1 LRAAVLHEIPGD
13 LVIEDLQVDQ
23 PRPREV
29 LVRTASAGVCHSELH
44 FMQGHAAA
52 PTPTVAGH
60 EAAGV
65 VEAVG
70 SDVTYVKPGDH
81 VVTCLSVFCG
91 ECEACL
97 SGQSSLCQNRPRR
110 AATDGPALTLDGKP
124 IHQLG
129 ALGAFAEQMLIHERA
144 VVKIADDIPLDRAA
158 LVGCAVLTG
167 VGAVFNTAQVAPGST
182 VAVLG
187 CGGVGLNCV
196 QGAILAGAIRVI
208 AVDRLESKLRLAEQ
222 FGATDLI
229 DATRTGPVEAVKEL
243 TGGGVDYSFE
253 VIGSKPTIE
262 QAFRMLRLGGTAT
275 IAGIPP
281 QGTMLEID
289 ANELRAERHVQ
300 GCSMG
305 SNHFRIDVPRLLE
318 YYRQGRLKLDEL
330 ISYRVD
336 LSQINEAY
344 ETLKTGAAARS
355 VIVFD

>member
-23 PRPREV
+23 PGPREV
-29 LVRTASAGVCHSELH
+29 LVRTASAGVCQTELH
-44 FMQGHAAA
+44 FMEGHAVA

-70 SDVTYVKPGDH
+70 RDVTYVKPGDH
-81 VVTCLSVFCG
+81 VVTCVSVFCG

-97 SGQSSLCQNRPRR
+97 SGHSSLCRNRPGRT
-110 AATDGPALTLDGKP
+110 AADEPALTLDGKP
-124 IHQLG
+124 VQQLG

-144 VVKIADDIPLDRAA
+144 VVKIADDIPLDCAA

-167 VGAVFNTAQVAPGST
+167 VGAVFNTAPGST

-196 QGAILAGAIRVI
+196 QGAVLAGAIRVI
-208 AVDRLESKLRLAEQ
+208 AVDRLGSKLKLAEK

-229 DATRTGPVEAVKEL
+229 DATSTDPVEAVKEL

-253 VIGSKPTIE
+253 VIGLKPTIE

-330 ISYRVD
+330 ISDRVD
-336 LSQINEAY
+336 LSQINEAF
-344 ETLKTGAAARS
+344 ETLKTGEVARS
-355 VIVFD
+355 VIVFN

>member
-1 LRAAVLHEIPGD
+1 LRAAVLHEIPGA
-13 LVIEDLQVDQ
+13 LVIEDLQVD
-23 PRPREV
+23 RPGPHEV
-29 LVRTASAGVCHSELH
+29 LIRTASAGVCHSELH
-44 FMQGHAAA
+44 FMEGEAIA

-70 SDVTYVKPGDH
+70 RDVTYVKPGDH
-81 VVTCLSVFCG
+81 VVTCVSIFCG
-91 ECEACL
+91 ECAACL
-97 SGQSSLCQNRPRR
+97 SGHSSLCRNRPGRTD
-110 AATDGPALTLDGKP
+110 ADGPALTLDGKP

-129 ALGAFAEQMLIHERA
+129 ALGAFAEQMLVHERA

-196 QGAILAGAIRVI
+196 QGAVLAGATRII
-208 AVDRLESKLRLAEQ
+208 AIDRLDSKLKLAEQ
-222 FGATDLI
+222 FGATDLV
-229 DATRTGPVEAVKEL
+229 DASTTNPVEAVMEL

-253 VIGSKPTIE
+253 VIGLKLTIE
-262 QAFRMLRLGGTAT
+262 QAFQMLRLGGTAT

-281 QGTMLEID
+281 QGTLVEID
-289 ANELRAERHVQ
+289 AGALRAERHLQ

-305 SNHFRIDVPRLLE
+305 SNHFRIDIPRLLE

-330 ISYRVD
+330 ISNRID
-336 LSQINEAY
+336 LSQVNEAF
-344 ETLKTGAAARS
+344 ETLKTGEVARS
-355 VIVFD
+355 IIVFD

>member
-1 LRAAVLHEIPGD
+1 LRAAVLHEIPGE

-23 PRPREV
+23 PGPREV

-44 FMQGHAAA
+44 FMEGHAIA
-52 PTPTVAGH
+52 PTPTVVGH

-70 SDVTYVKPGDH
+70 SDVIYVKPGDH
-81 VVTCLSVFCG
+81 VVTCVSIFCG

-97 SGQSSLCQNRPRR
+97 SGHSSLCRNRPGRTP
-110 AATDGPALTLDGKP
+110 ADGPALTLDGKP
-124 IHQLG
+124 IQQLG

-167 VGAVFNTAQVAPGST
+167 VGAVFNTARVAPGST

-196 QGAILAGAIRVI
+196 QGAVLAGATRVI
-208 AVDRLESKLRLAEQ
+208 AIDRLDSKLGLAEQ

-229 DATRTGPVEAVKEL
+229 DADCTDPVEAVKEL

-253 VIGSKPTIE
+253 VIGLKATIE

-281 QGTMLEID
+281 RGTMLEID
-289 ANELRAERHVQ
+289 ANELRAERHMQ

-330 ISYRVD
+330 ISDRVD

-344 ETLKTGAAARS
+344 ETLKKGEVARS